1 MPFEGATLNKLKKK
15 LKEFADEAD
24 HPENKGNLAKNPATK
39 ICAEVT
45 DPEPIKVP
53 TKVEFHVE
61 IKKKMDLAKY
71 LEMLMPACTA
81 SIDMLEEA
89 LNFIDTHSGAGGAG
103 AGTPKKGSSEVIR
116 DGTESARCYKSGS
129 QLDRNRLSTKIALK
143 SEVQALLPFF
153 FDCPNKHMHAYRIH
167 R

>member
-1 MPFEGATLNKLKKK
+1 MITNNGIVYTWGENESGQCGHMPFEGATLNKLKKK

-24 HPENKGNLAKNPATK
+24 RPENKGNLAKNPVTK

-71 LEMLMPACTA
+71 FEMLMPACTA
-81 SIDMLEEA
+81 RIDMRLEA
-89 LNFIDTHSGAGGAG
+89 LNFIDTHILEQAVQEQVPPRKGALR
-103 AGTPKKGSSEVIR
+103 SSE
-116 DGTESARCYKSGS
+116 TEQRQLTATKVARS
-129 QLDRNRLSTKIALK
+129 
-143 SEVQALLPFF
+143 
-153 FDCPNKHMHAYRIH
+153 
-167 R
+167 